1 MGNPHLKNTTLAPL
15 NTPVAPCGAKG
26 TALLPLAMASP
37 ATMMRATSA
46 RCRAVVA
53 VLKVALSR
61 VPSTSSSV
69 SVQHNPKAHLVT
81 P

>member
-1 MGNPHLKNTTLAPL
+1 
-15 NTPVAPCGAKG
+15 
-26 TALLPLAMASP
+26 
-37 ATMMRATSA
+37 
-46 RCRAVVA
+46 VVA